1 MVLSPWSIECNPFC
15 AGIGDFGINAAL
27 KVELVCGAIG
37 DDAWG
42 SDVPCGLAVGVA
54 LCGDIFKAC
63 ARDDVAGGS
72 SSGCDRFGGELPSEC
87 ESGGD
92 QGDAGGWEDVLGCV
106 VHGSAKKC

>member
-1 MVLSPWSIECNPFC
+1 MVLSPWSIECHPLC
-15 AGIGDFGINAAL
+15 ASVGDFGIYAAL
-27 KVELVCGAIG
+27 KVKLVCGAVG

-42 SDVPCGLAVGVA
+42 GDVPCAFPICVA
-54 LCGDIFKAC
+54 LCGDIFEAC
-63 ARDDVAGGS
+63 ARDDVACR
-72 SSGCDRFGGELPSEC
+72 SSGRGDVFRGELPSEC

>member
-1 MVLSPWSIECNPFC
+1 MILGPWSIEYHAFR
-15 AGIGDFGINAAL
+15 ASVGDFGIYAAL
-27 KVELVCGAIG
+27 KVKLMCGAVS

-42 SDVPCGLAVGVA
+42 GDVPCGFAVGVA
-54 LCGDIFKAC
+54 LRGYIFEAC
-63 ARDDVAGGS
+63 AGDDVAGGS
-72 SSGCDRFGGELPSEC
+72 SGGCDGFCGELPREC

>member
-1 MVLSPWSIECNPFC
+1 MILGPWSIEYDAFR
-15 AGIGDFGINAAL
+15 ASVGDFGIYAAL
-27 KVELVCGAIG
+27 KVKLVCGAVS

-42 SDVPCGLAVGVA
+42 GYVPCAFPICVA
-54 LCGDIFKAC
+54 LCGDIFEAC
-63 ARDDVAGGS
+63 AGDDVAGGA
-72 SSGCDRFGGELPSEC
+72 SGRGDVFCGELSREC